1 MTVRPT
7 SKKTAGASKV
17 KKEKTNLHKAHKTNQ
32 EEKRTNKKPRNP
44 QGKNINTNDNIKQAQ
59 KQRKRK
65 NKRHNEHKQT
75 ENNTQR
81 PQGKYR
87 S

>member
-7 SKKTAGASKV
+7 SKKTAGASKD

-44 QGKNINTNDNIKQAQ
+44 Q
-59 KQRKRK
+59 RK
-65 NKRHNEHKQT
+65 T
-75 ENNTQR
+75 
-81 PQGKYR
+81 
-87 S
+87 